1 MMHARRFLR
10 RAVVAQPPALARRTT
25 LPARRTRFALRRRLC
40 SRAGNDSDG
49 AGMVP
54 GAGGGAPKPRQ
65 RHQRDATRVRLPTR
79 TGATVSAA
87 HPPQGS
93 VHQPPPSDHGRDS
106 GHVGTSRGASPL
118 PPVREP
124 RRATTTH
131 MSGVAVPQP
140 SSTPQAT
147 RGARSGGGG
156 GGGGGGGVDF
166 QHFELPK
173 RPSADRR
180 ARAAWRENS
189 PSQASVLQP
198 PHDGAS
204 PTVASGAE
212 PTEEAVGDVG
222 GSILDPAFMDVAPHA
237 TQGHDTVLGDI
248 GVDDA
253 VSDVP
258 DPLAAH
264 HQGYGAAATDM
275 VSGGTPGM
283 FDADRAMAG
292 ATAESEL
299 EADGFAA
306 LEAGVDMDM
315 DMDMDVDMAMDV
327 DVEVGLQGS
336 PNRRPRAVD
345 EAALQ
350 SLDHLAR
357 VVSAEGAAAAAATQ
371 EADELRHKLCVI
383 PRAMHVPSALLTLVG
398 CLCVPVCIVC
408 VCA

>member
-1 MMHARRFLR
+1 MLGASYGARSSRSRLHSQGTLPCPPAAHALR
-10 RAVVAQPPALARRTT
+10 CGGDCALARATTATALAWCRAPVAGLPSRGRGTSGTQPACGCLHGLAPRSLLRTHRRARST
-25 LPARRTRFALRRRLC
+25 SHHLPTTGGTVGTWAPPGARRRCRRCENRGAPQQRTCRVWRFH
-40 SRAGNDSDG
+40 SRA
-49 AGMVP
+49 
-54 GAGGGAPKPRQ
+54 
-65 RHQRDATRVRLPTR
+65 
-79 TGATVSAA
+79 
-87 HPPQGS
+87 
-93 VHQPPPSDHGRDS
+93 VHH
-106 GHVGTSRGASPL
+106 
-118 PPVREP
+118 
-124 RRATTTH
+124 
-131 MSGVAVPQP
+131 
-140 SSTPQAT
+140 
-147 RGARSGGGG
+147 
-156 GGGGGGGVDF
+156 
-166 QHFELPK
+166 
-173 RPSADRR
+173 RP
-180 ARAAWRENS
+180 RAAWRENS

-237 TQGHDTVLGDI
+237 TQGQDTVLGDI

-315 DMDMDVDMAMDV
+315 DMDMDMAMDV

-336 PNRRPRAVD
+336 PNR
-345 EAALQ
+345 
-350 SLDHLAR
+350 
-357 VVSAEGAAAAAATQ
+357 
-371 EADELRHKLCVI
+371 
-383 PRAMHVPSALLTLVG
+383 
-398 CLCVPVCIVC
+398 
-408 VCA
+408 